1 MATIIYND
9 TQWHGNIA
17 TQWFLF
23 WVPTCD
29 WAWRYIYT
37 LWQKPS
43 KFHEV
48 LILFTKVIAKKS
60 PITSFLGECSRVRKP
75 CQCSINPNTLN
86 TLFRY
91 DIHAPGVRSE
101 RSLIMKNSQFYAVD
115 RMARYGVFIVAYDAR
130 TMYDLR
136 CPASEWWVMNAWIMI
151 CTCMPTNCIHKNIR
165 CAYVGVCLYV
175 SYRHNFVFTV
185 VGFVRFDDLMAT

>member
-1 MATIIYND
+1 MDAVSQTIDRDMATIIYND

-60 PITSFLGECSRVRKP
+60 PITSFLGACSRVRKP

-101 RSLIMKNSQFYAVD
+101 RSLIMKKSQFYAVD
-115 RMARYGVFIVAYDAR
+115 RMARYGFSLLLTMPVR
-130 TMYDLR
+130 CTMYDAQLPSDESWMHELWYVHV
-136 CPASEWWVMNAWIMI
+136 CPQTAY
-151 CTCMPTNCIHKNIR
+151 IR
-165 CAYVGVCLYV
+165 
-175 SYRHNFVFTV
+175 T
-185 VGFVRFDDLMAT
+185 